1 MHTAEQEITLDWIQY
16 LQSVDSPTLSNAIE
30 LLNVRHRR
38 DGFTPVEIRCLFPE
52 LGRMC
57 GYAVTAQVETVNE
70 TGPFELERFIEL
82 YRAVQSAPKPAVVVL
97 QELGG
102 YHNYAAHAG
111 EVMSTIFTRLGAV
124 GLVSDCCVRDI
135 PEVRNLGFHY
145 FARGSVVSHASFRI
159 VRVGVPV
166 QIHGM
171 VVRPADI
178 LHGDEN
184 GLLSVPARY
193 EKELAFAVD
202 KVRSREKRLME
213 WVRSDDFSLDDFHTF
228 VVE

>member
-1 MHTAEQEITLDWIQY
+1 MNVKEQETKLEWIEY
-16 LQSVDSPTLSNAIE
+16 LRSVDSPTLSNAIE
-30 LLNVRHRR
+30 LLKIRPRR

-70 TGPFELERFIEL
+70 TAPFELERFIEL
-82 YRAVQSAPKPAVVVL
+82 YRAIEASPKPAVVAL

-124 GLVSDCCVRDI
+124 GLVSDCCVRDL
-135 PEVRNLGFHY
+135 PEVRNLRFHY

-159 VRVGVPV
+159 VRIAVPI
-166 QIHGM
+166 QIHGLPIHPGDLM
-171 VVRPADI
+171 
-178 LHGDEN
+178 HGDEN
-184 GLLSVPARY
+184 GLLSVPAGH
-193 EKELAFAVD
+193 EKELAAAVD
-202 KVRSREKRLME
+202 QVRSRERRLMD
-213 WVRSDDFSLDDFHTF
+213 WVGSDQFSLDGFHKF
-228 VVE
+228 VIE